1 MIFNSLTNILKQI
14 SAQVNAIYPYDND
27 FDYWENMS
35 LGLKMAGAIGI
46 FLLFLA
52 MVAGIAYIIYLKLP
66 NLIVRISDED
76 RTIKCI
82 EKGECSIVQSET
94 YLNEYYQ
101 VKHAYT
107 YVYKLIYITD
117 KWEKKL
123 NKRKKIQSIILWIYV
138 AIIIFFHIPFLF
150 ASSLVSSKIFMII
163 FLAVIV
169 VLVYNRTHNPDYKS
183 SEKILYEEEV
193 GKKIK
198 HFFEGFDSNELWLK
212 SDKEIY
218 PLLCAE
224 FEKNRENYKY
234 NVIMKKH
241 K

>member
-1 MIFNSLTNILKQI
+1 MIFNGLTNILKEI
-14 SAQVNAIYPYDND
+14 FPYDND

-35 LGLKMAGAIGI
+35 LGLKMTGAIGI

-66 NLIVRISDED
+66 NLIVSISDED
-76 RTIKCI
+76 RTIKKI
-82 EKGECSIVQSET
+82 EKGECAIVQRET
-94 YLNEYYQ
+94 YLNEYHQ
-101 VKHAYT
+101 VEHTHT
-107 YVYKLIYITD
+107 YVYKLVYMTD

-138 AIIIFFHIPFLF
+138 AIIILFHIPFLY
-150 ASSLVSSKIFMII
+150 ASSHILLKFFII
-163 FLAVIV
+163 LFLAVIV
-169 VLVYNRTHNPDYKS
+169 ALAYSRTHNSDYKL
-183 SEKILYEEEV
+183 SEKDLYEKEV

-241 K
+241 N